1 MKKSIVLAL
10 ALSLF
15 CLPAF
20 SAAYA
25 EDAKPLADTPLKLTQ
40 RSTPVAVEHSGTDN
54 LGAQLSTSV
63 KERLN
68 GSNLFLLEEK
78 DVPKFR
84 ILLSTKS
91 EFEGRP
97 NLGSVYAVVWV
108 FSLSDTTLRH
118 FLLREVGI
126 LAPEDVNSVA
136 AKIIEQTDQLAV
148 RYGYLF
154 PEKPQQ

>member
-1 MKKSIVLAL
+1 MKKYISLAFVLC
-10 ALSLF
+10 LF
-15 CLPAF
+15 CLSAF

-25 EDAKPLADTPLKLTQ
+25 EEATPLADTPLKLTQ
-40 RSTPVAVEHSGTDN
+40 RNTPVAVEHSGTDN
-54 LGAQLSTSV
+54 LGAQLSTHV

-118 FLLREVGI
+118 FLMREVGI
-126 LAPEDVNSVA
+126 MNAEDVSLVA

-148 RYGYLF
+148 RYSYLF

>member
-1 MKKSIVLAL
+1 MKKISFLL
-10 ALSLF
+10 LTCCLF
-15 CLPAF
+15 CLPVF
-20 SAAYA
+20 SAALA

-40 RSTPVAVEHSGTDN
+40 RNTPVSVEHSGTDD
-54 LGAQLSTSV
+54 LGAKLSTRV

-84 ILLSTKS
+84 ILLSTTP
-91 EFEGRP
+91 EFESRP
-97 NLGSVYAVVWV
+97 NFGSAYAVVWV
-108 FSLSDTTLRH
+108 FSLSDSTLRH
-118 FLLREVGI
+118 FLMRDVGVMTAEEVDG
-126 LAPEDVNSVA
+126 VA